1 VTGRPARSGAPGGWG
16 AVGVLILAHAL
27 GTLNFTA
34 VLAMAPRIQTAL
46 GLSRTEVGLLS
57 TAYNAGLLAG
67 ALPAGWVVDRYGVR
81 AGLVVA
87 HLLMA
92 LATAL
97 LAGFGHTLAIA
108 VPCLAL
114 TGLGYAVVNPAT
126 VKGVLLWLPVRLRA
140 TAMGLKQTGV
150 PLGGLLAAGTA
161 ALAAR
166 VEWTTLLLAI
176 AAATAAG
183 AALCL
188 RTPADGPGDPAAG
201 RAMRLGDIGAVV
213 RNRNLTVVNAAGG
226 GFNMG
231 QTSFTTYLTLFLRD
245 ALHAGLPFASACFGL
260 AQAGS
265 TAGRI
270 AWGLVSDRLWRGRRK
285 PVLVLLGV
293 LAAAGFGALGALGPG
308 GALVAAALA
317 VALGLTVASY
327 AGLLQAAAA
336 EAVHPR
342 LGGAAI
348 GYNMVFTPL
357 GGMLGPPL
365 FGALVDRA
373 GDYGPAWLA
382 AGGVVLA
389 SSLVLARGFR
399 ERPLAAPA
407 R

>member
-1 VTGRPARSGAPGGWG
+1 MTARPGHARAAGWG

-34 VLAMAPRIQTAL
+34 VLAMAPRVQAAL
-46 GLSRTEVGLLS
+46 GLSRAEVGLLS

-81 AGLVVA
+81 AGLVGA
-87 HLLMA
+87 HLVMG

-97 LAGFGHTLAIA
+97 LAGFGHSLAVA
-108 VPCLAL
+108 APCLAL

-140 TAMGLKQTGV
+140 TAMGVKQTGV
-150 PLGGLLAAGTA
+150 PVGGLLAAGTA
-161 ALAAR
+161 ALASR

-176 AAATAAG
+176 AVATVAG

-188 RTPADGPGDPAAG
+188 RTPADGASEAVAG
-201 RAMRLGDIGAVV
+201 RAMRLRDISAVV
-213 RNRNLTVVNAAGG
+213 RNGNLTLVNAVGG

-245 ALHAGLPFASACFGL
+245 ALHAGLPFAGACFGL

-270 AWGLVSDRLWRGRRK
+270 AWGVVSDRLWAGRRK
-285 PVLVLLGV
+285 PAMVLLGV
-293 LAAAGFGALGALGPG
+293 LAAAGLAGLGTLGPG
-308 GALVAAALA
+308 GALGAAALA
-317 VALGLTVASY
+317 AALGLTVASY

-336 EAVHPR
+336 EAVDPR

-382 AGGVVLA
+382 AGAVVLA
-389 SSLVLARGFR
+389 SSLALARGFR
-399 ERPLAAPA
+399 ERPLAAQP
-407 R
+407 